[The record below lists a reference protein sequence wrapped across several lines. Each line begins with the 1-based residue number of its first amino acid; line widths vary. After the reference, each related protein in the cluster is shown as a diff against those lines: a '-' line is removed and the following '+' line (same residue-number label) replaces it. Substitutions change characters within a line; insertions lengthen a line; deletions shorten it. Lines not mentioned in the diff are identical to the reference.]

1 VLPLADVSFGEV
13 LLMVFEIFLFVVY
26 IWILWTILT
35 DLFRNHEMSGWLKA
49 AWIVLLVFI
58 PYLTALVYL
67 IVYGSDMRERQLRA
81 QAEAKHEAEQYI
93 RAAAHV
99 SPPTNSTN
107 CTTWWRK
114 ARSRRRSTT
123 GPSRN
128 CWRRRARR
136 QAEPRLTKRV
146 AIRAVTRPTF

>member
-1 VLPLADVSFGEV
+1 VLPLADISFGEV
-13 LLMVFEIFLFVVY
+13 LLMVFEIFLFVVW

-81 QAEAKHEAEQYI
+81 EAEAKHEAEQYI

-99 SPPTNSTN
+99 SPADELHKLHDLVEKGALTE
-107 CTTWWRK
+107 
-114 ARSRRRSTT
+114 AEYD
-123 GPSRN
+123 
-128 CWRRRARR
+128 RAK
-136 QAEPRLTKRV
+136 QKLLA
-146 AIRAVTRPTF
+146 AS

>member
-1 VLPLADVSFGEV
+1 MLPLADVSFGEV
-13 LLMVFEIFLFVVY
+13 LLMVFEVFLFVVY

-81 QAEAKHEAEQYI
+81 EAEARHEAEQYI

-99 SPPTNSTN
+99 SPADELHKLHDLVEKGALTQDEYDRAKQKLLPT
-107 CTTWWRK
+107 
-114 ARSRRRSTT
+114 
-123 GPSRN
+123 G
-128 CWRRRARR
+128 
-136 QAEPRLTKRV
+136 
-146 AIRAVTRPTF
+146 